1 MHGEQP
7 HEAGCRC
14 ANCRGS
20 GVPQSKAIPLFPP
33 CPWCGGEIPDEGGF
47 LYRDKAYCSWACHY
61 EQFQKDQNYGRK
73 EGEAGGVVK
82 DKIITEII
90 KGLPRCDHACPPC
103 SACITAE
110 KDEIAL
116 QAQERDAWRAK
127 VAEVSAPFHALRQTL
142 PAGSAERKEVPLARG
157 LLDYFP
163 AALAAVAHVSKV
175 GNDQH
180 SPGEP
185 IHWARGKSTDHA
197 DCILRHLVDRDEID
211 VDGTPHVDKVAWRA
225 LALAQEWHEAHGA
238 PLARG
243 AKLP

>member
-33 CPWCGGEIPDEGGF
+33 CPWCGGEIPDEGGL
-47 LYRDKAYCSWACHY
+47 LYRDKAYCSWACQY

-90 KGLPRCDHACPPC
+90 KGQ
-103 SACITAE
+103 
-110 KDEIAL
+110 EI
-116 QAQERDAWRAK
+116 QERDAWRAK

-180 SPGEP
+180 NLGEP

-243 AKLP
+243 AKLPKG